1 MTAVPAAPIGSA
13 SAAVTPQ
20 PGGLPSLPKAAGS
33 TLPGL
38 GLVASGVALSV
49 GVSRLVP
56 SLSPL
61 VVAVVA
67 GTVLTNVGL
76 VPAVCRP
83 GADLA
88 GRRLLR
94 VGIVLLGFQL
104 AARDVLRLGV
114 PRLAVVA
121 AVVLITFVGT
131 RWLGARLGVKPG
143 LSLLIAT
150 GFSICG
156 ASAVAAMN
164 GVSDTDED
172 DVAFSIG
179 LVTLCGSLAILLLP
193 LVRHP
198 LGLDDGAFGAWVGA
212 SVHDVA
218 QVVATAASGGAAV
231 LQAAVVVKLTRVVLL
246 APMVSAVTVLRRR
259 SGSDQKPVAARR
271 PPLLPLFVAGF
282 LGAVAVRSTGV
293 VPGGL
298 LRGLGAME
306 TVVLA
311 AALFGLGT
319 GVSVARLRQLG
330 GRPLALGLG
339 AWLLVASVS
348 YVGIRLVGP
357 GS

>member
-1 MTAVPAAPIGSA
+1 MLSA
-13 SAAVTPQ
+13 
-20 PGGLPSLPKAAGS
+20 
-33 TLPGL
+33 LPGL
-38 GLVASGVALSV
+38 TRDALPGLALVTGGVMLST
-49 GVSRLVP
+49 GVNRLVP

-67 GTVLTNVGL
+67 GAVLTNVGL
-76 VPAVCRP
+76 VPAACRP

-88 GRRLLR
+88 ARRLLR

-104 AARDVLRLGV
+104 AAGDVLRLGL

-121 AVVLITFVGT
+121 AVVAVTFMGT
-131 RWLGARLGVKPG
+131 RWLGSRLGVNPG

-156 ASAVAAMN
+156 ASAVAAMK

-218 QVVATAASGGAAV
+218 QVVATAASGGATA

-246 APMVSAVTVLRRR
+246 APMVSSVTILRRR
-259 SGSDQKPVAARR
+259 SGAESIAAGTNR
-271 PPLLPLFVAGF
+271 PPLVPLFVAGF
-282 LGAVAVRSTGV
+282 LIAVAVRSTGV
-293 VPGGL
+293 VPESLLGGL
-298 LRGLGAME
+298 RMVE
-306 TVVLA
+306 TLVLA

-319 GVSVARLRQLG
+319 GVRLARLRRLG
-330 GRPLALGLG
+330 GRPLLLGLG
-339 AWLLVASVS
+339 AWMLVASVS
-348 YVGIRLVGP
+348 YVGIRLVGA
-357 GS
+357 G

>member
-1 MTAVPAAPIGSA
+1 MTTVSTEAIPSA
-13 SAAVTPQ
+13 
-20 PGGLPSLPKAAGS
+20 PGGAARHPAMLGALAGL
-33 TLPGL
+33 TRDALPGL
-38 GLVASGVALSV
+38 ALVTGGVMLST
-49 GVSRLVP
+49 GVNRLVP

-67 GTVLTNVGL
+67 GAVLTNVGL
-76 VPAVCRP
+76 VPAACRP

-88 GRRLLR
+88 ARRLLR

-104 AARDVLRLGV
+104 AAGDVLRLGL

-121 AVVLITFVGT
+121 AVVAVTFVGT
-131 RWLGARLGVKPG
+131 RWLGSCLGVNPG

-156 ASAVAAMN
+156 ASAVAAMK

-179 LVTLCGSLAILLLP
+179 LVTLCRSLAILLLP

-218 QVVATAASGGAAV
+218 QVVATAASGGATA

-246 APMVSAVTVLRRR
+246 APMVSSVTILRRR
-259 SGSDQKPVAARR
+259 SGAESIAAGTNR
-271 PPLLPLFVAGF
+271 PPLVPLFVAGF
-282 LGAVAVRSTGV
+282 LIAVAVRSTGV
-293 VPGGL
+293 VPEGL
-298 LRGLGAME
+298 LGVLRTVE
-306 TVVLA
+306 TLVLA

-319 GVSVARLRQLG
+319 GVRLARLRRLG
-330 GRPLALGLG
+330 GRPLLLGLG
-339 AWLLVASVS
+339 SWLLVASVS
-348 YVGIRLVGP
+348 YVGIRLVGA
-357 GS
+357 G